1 MKYPRICFRQTTLTS
16 TSAATSSLMLWATSC
31 LGVGIGA
38 GGTMGPGGVEMGG
51 TTEPVPLDQG
61 EDDHTEF
68 IREPHT
74 EMGAA

>member
-1 MKYPRICFRQTTLTS
+1 M
-16 TSAATSSLMLWATSC
+16 SAATSSLMLWATSC

-38 GGTMGPGGVEMGG
+38 RGTRGPGGAEMGG
-51 TTEPVPLDQG
+51 TTEPAPVDQG

-74 EMGAA
+74 EVGPA